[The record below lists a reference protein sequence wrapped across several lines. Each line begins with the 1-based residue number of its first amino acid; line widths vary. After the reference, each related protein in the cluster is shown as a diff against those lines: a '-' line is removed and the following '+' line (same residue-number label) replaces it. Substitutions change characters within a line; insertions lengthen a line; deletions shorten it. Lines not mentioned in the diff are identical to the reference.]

1 MQAILVSGP
10 FDPYNTAMQT
20 GRPAK
25 SKRSPLGER
34 IAALRERAGLSQDQ
48 LAQKVGSNQKTI
60 AYWER
65 HAVTLKPAHIEAV
78 AAALACSPEEIL
90 GMNAPKRRGPGPVGK
105 ARHAFERVSQLPRDQ
120 QKHVLRVVEDTLTAY
135 EARKAS

>member
-1 MQAILVSGP
+1 MQAILVNGL
-10 FDPYNTAMQT
+10 FDPYNPAMQT

-48 LAQKVGSNQKTI
+48 LAQKIGSNQKTV

-65 HAVTLKPAHIEAV
+65 RAVTLKPA
-78 AAALACSPEEIL
+78 
-90 GMNAPKRRGPGPVGK
+90 
-105 ARHAFERVSQLPRDQ
+105 
-120 QKHVLRVVEDTLTAY
+120 
-135 EARKAS
+135 